1 MTVKIRRRSALA
13 AVVVVALLSSGCS
26 MLFMRRPPRAEG
38 PVAPGDC
45 TRSVAAPVIDGVVG
59 LGHLGQA
66 AAIWGE
72 SRDAFDS
79 EEAWDR
85 FRLGSAV
92 IAGAFAVST
101 IHGLEWSAECRR
113 RSTLSERAIRDH
125 LRVLAARQRGD
136 R

>member
-1 MTVKIRRRSALA
+1 
-13 AVVVVALLSSGCS
+13 
-26 MLFMRRPPRAEG
+26 MLFMRRPPRGDG
-38 PVAPGDC
+38 PVPPGDC

-66 AAIWGE
+66 AAIWGD

-79 EEAWDR
+79 EEAWDE

-101 IHGLEWSAECRR
+101 IHGLKWSAECRR
-113 RSTLSERAIRDH
+113 RSTLSEQAIRDH

-136 R
+136 P

>member
-1 MTVKIRRRSALA
+1 
-13 AVVVVALLSSGCS
+13 

-38 PVAPGDC
+38 PVTPGDC
-45 TRSVAAPVIDGVVG
+45 TRSVAAPVIDGVLG

-72 SRDAFDS
+72 SRAAFDS

-85 FRLGSAV
+85 FRLGSA
-92 IAGAFAVST
+92 ALGGAFAVSA
-101 IHGLEWSAECRR
+101 IHGLKWSAECRR
-113 RSTLSERAIRDH
+113 RTTLSEQAIRDH